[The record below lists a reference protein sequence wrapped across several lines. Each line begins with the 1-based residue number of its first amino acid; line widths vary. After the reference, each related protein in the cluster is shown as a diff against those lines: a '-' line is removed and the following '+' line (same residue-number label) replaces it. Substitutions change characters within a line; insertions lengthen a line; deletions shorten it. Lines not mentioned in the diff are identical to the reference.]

1 MSDFDNIHWQRQA
14 HRSHR
19 RRFAGFGFLALFTAG
34 LIALVFLPT
43 PYVIESPGPVFN
55 VLSTDNGEPVISAPN
70 AKTYETKGDLDLLT
84 VNVLGSR
91 RSTPSWLEVAMAW
104 LDPAK
109 VVTPIDAIYPEGQ
122 SFAEVEAESSA
133 MMEQSQQDAIAV
145 ALKKLGY
152 ATPTEIY
159 ISEVS
164 KKSPSSFKLR
174 ATDFIKAING
184 TKVTDIDQMRKLVGA
199 WSGGEPLK
207 VQIERAGK
215 LQTELITPVKNSD
228 GVYRLGILVGLKYDF
243 PVTVNLKLS
252 DVGGPSGGMIFA
264 LGIYDVLTPGYLL
277 GGEHIAGTG
286 TIDSK
291 GNVGPIGGIRQKLY
305 GAQRAGAKYFLA
317 PAENCPEVVGHI
329 PDGLQ
334 VIKVANFDQALKAV
348 EVIGT
353 GAQVKNLASCTAN

>member
-1 MSDFDNIHWQRQA
+1 VSDFEPDYWRPQRPG
-14 HRSHR
+14 SSR

-55 VLSTDNGEPVISAPN
+55 VLSTDKGEPVISAPD
-70 AKTYETKGDLDLLT
+70 AKTFETKGDLDLLT

-91 RSTPSWLEVAMAW
+91 RSTPSWLEVGMAW

-109 VVTPIDAIYPEGQ
+109 VVTPIDAIYPVGQ
-122 SFAEVEAESSA
+122 SFAQVEAESSA

-152 ATPTEIY
+152 ETPTEIY

-164 KKSPSSFKLR
+164 KNSPSSGKLR
-174 ATDFIKAING
+174 ATDFIKAINS
-184 TKVTDIDQMRKLVGA
+184 TRVTDIDQMRKLIAA
-199 WSGGEPLK
+199 WSGGQPLK
-207 VQIERAGK
+207 VQVERAGQ
-215 LQTELITPVKNSD
+215 LLTEQIYPVKNSD

-243 PVTVNLKLS
+243 PVSVNLKLS
-252 DVGGPSGGMIFA
+252 DVGGPSGGMVFA

-286 TIDSK
+286 TIDSN
-291 GNVGPIGGIRQKLY
+291 GVVGPIGGIRQKLY

-317 PAENCPEVVGHI
+317 PADNCPEVLGHI
-329 PDGLQ
+329 PEGLR
-334 VIKVANFDQALKAV
+334 VVKVSNFDQALKAV
-348 EVIGT
+348 EAIGT
-353 GAQVKNLASCTAN
+353 GSGLDALPSCSAK

>member
-1 MSDFDNIHWQRQA
+1 MSDFEPDYWRPQA
-14 HRSHR
+14 PKSNR

-55 VLSTDNGEPVISAPN
+55 VLATDNGEPVISAPD
-70 AKTYETKGDLDLLT
+70 AKTYETKGELDLLT

-91 RSTPSWLEVAMAW
+91 RSTPSWLEVGMAW

-122 SFAEVEAESSA
+122 SFSQVEAESSA

-145 ALKKLGY
+145 ALNKLGY
-152 ATPTEIY
+152 QTPTEIY

-164 KKSPSSFKLR
+164 KSSPSSGKLR

-184 TKVTDIDQMRKLVGA
+184 TKVTDIDQMRKLIGA
-199 WSGGEPLK
+199 WPGGDPLK
-207 VQIERAGK
+207 VQIERAGQ
-215 LQTELITPVKNSD
+215 LVTQQITPVKNSD

-243 PVTVNLKLS
+243 PVSVNLKLS

-317 PAENCPEVVGHI
+317 PAENCSEVAGHV

-334 VIKVANFDQALKAV
+334 VIKVSNFNQALKAV
-348 EVIGT
+348 EAIGT
-353 GAQVKNLASCTAN
+353 GSGVENLASCSAN